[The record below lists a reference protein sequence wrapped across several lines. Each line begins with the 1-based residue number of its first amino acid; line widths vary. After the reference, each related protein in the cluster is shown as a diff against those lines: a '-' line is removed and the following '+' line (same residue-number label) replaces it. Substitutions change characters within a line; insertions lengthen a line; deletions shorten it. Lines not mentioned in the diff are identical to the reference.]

1 MLLEWIEP
9 SSCSRELEL
18 LQYRSQTLRRLFV
31 IALCSFL
38 DGVLCRYPSDF
49 LLCLREKKEKREE
62 EEKRKREKKKKKI
75 HKYKSQLSSSLPLPT
90 YSALCFSPHLST
102 SSLAHIVLS
111 HELVEFI
118 YFLRMYEC

>member
-1 MLLEWIEP
+1 MQVPERFFALSE
-9 SSCSRELEL
+9 RKKGKK
-18 LQYRSQTLRRLFV
+18 RR
-31 IALCSFL
+31 
-38 DGVLCRYPSDF
+38 R
-49 LLCLREKKEKREE
+49 REKKE
-62 EEKRKREKKKKKI
+62 REKEEKKI
-75 HKYKSQLSSSLPLPT
+75 HKYKSQLSSSLPLST